1 VLRPV
6 RLGLSLHLREPRVV
20 VTELVQVRPGDLA
33 GRDLV
38 VVADVRR
45 SVAATMLELDLET
58 HSELLDVKS

>member
-38 VVADVRR
+38 VDDVRR